1 MGYYFESRIQ
11 ECLKRNSLREGKSRV
26 PDVALYA
33 TLSKLERPFYQEGF
47 DRLFY
52 VRTGEPFQFKVEQWV
67 VEEEEV
73 KDEQRRL

>member
-1 MGYYFESRIQ
+1 
-11 ECLKRNSLREGKSRV
+11 
-26 PDVALYA
+26 VALYA